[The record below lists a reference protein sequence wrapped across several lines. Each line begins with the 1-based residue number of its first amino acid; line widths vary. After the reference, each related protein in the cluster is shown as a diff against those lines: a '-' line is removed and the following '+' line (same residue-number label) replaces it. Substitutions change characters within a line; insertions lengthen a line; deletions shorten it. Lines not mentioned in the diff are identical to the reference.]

1 MRRAGLVAAMLLAS
15 GTPATAS
22 AAGLSAADRAVV
34 RAVEKRLPA
43 GRALLERAVNVNSG
57 TMNPAGVRAVG
68 ALFAPAFAELGFDT
82 TWVGGAAW
90 GRAGHLVARRAARG
104 SGVAGAPRVLLI
116 GHLDTVFES
125 DSPFQ
130 RFEALGDT
138 AARGPGVIDMKGGDV
153 ILLLA
158 LQALRDAGRLDRL
171 TVEVFLC
178 GDEEKPSAPIALA
191 RRDLIA
197 AADRADVALG
207 FEDGDGDPRHATVAR
222 RSATSWTLR
231 TSGRAAHS
239 SQIFR
244 EDIGRGAVYEMARI
258 VAAFHDSLSS
268 EAYLTVNPAVVVGG
282 TTIGFDRAAARGTTY
297 GKDNVIAESTLV
309 AGDLRTLMPEQL
321 ERARAAMR
329 RIVAVSPPHVGAEIE
344 FDDGYP
350 PLPPSDGNRRLLAL
364 YDAASRALGFG
375 PVTATD
381 PARAGAADLSFT
393 AGHTPAA
400 LDALGLKG
408 DGGHTVN
415 ETADLRTLEVQAKR
429 AAVMLSRLSGTRP

>member
-153 ILLLA
+153 ILLVA
-158 LQALRDAGRLDRL
+158 LQALHDAGRLDRL